1 MSFFYLKISE
11 SSDGKTWNV
20 DDSLETLSASGTA
33 ATFES
38 IDLEKITIGS
48 LTTAESSEAVANSIH
63 QIVSISQDAD
73 IGDGN
78 TIGAAY
84 FKTATGVA
92 QTGRLATLMVRTSLS
107 HNVFDAYGLQS
118 HLSID
123 DNMSANAAGNL
134 AAISGKLD
142 INANTLG
149 AGIAHAGLF
158 IVDGSTG
165 GAVSGDADVIWAH
178 VESGVPASQV
188 TGIVRMSTGS
198 TVASCLR
205 ISPTNMTNFLN
216 LDAVAGF
223 LSTDTGTPG
232 AASTHKIKINIGTST
247 AGYIPVYADYSS

>member
-107 HNVFDAYGLQS
+107 HNVFGAYGLQS

-123 DNMSANAAGNL
+123 DDMSANAAGNL

-158 IVDGSTG
+158 IVDGSTS

-188 TGIVRMSTGS
+188 ASVIRMSTGS
-198 TVASCLR
+198 TVNAGLR
-205 ISPTNMTNFLN
+205 VSPTNMTNFIDF
-216 LDAVAGF
+216 DAAAGCV
-223 LSTDTGTPG
+223 SADPGSIPGT
-232 AASTHKIKINIGTST
+232 SSHKIKIDINGT
-247 AGYIPVYADYSS
+247 AGYIPVVADY

>member
-84 FKTATGVA
+84 FKTATGIA

-107 HNVFDAYGLQS
+107 HNVFDTYGLQS

-123 DNMSANAAGNL
+123 GNMSANAAGNL

-158 IVDGSTG
+158 IVDGSTSG
-165 GAVSGDADVIWAH
+165 VVSGDADVIWAH

-188 TGIVRMSTGS
+188 ASVIRMSTGS
-198 TVASCLR
+198 TVNAGLR
-205 ISPTNMTNFLN
+205 VSPTNMTNFIDF
-216 LDAVAGF
+216 DAAAGCV
-223 LSTDTGTPG
+223 SADSASIPDT
-232 AASTHKIKINIGTST
+232 SSHKIKIDINGT
-247 AGYIPVYADYSS
+247 AGYIPVVADY

>member
-84 FKTATGVA
+84 FKTATGIA
-92 QTGRLATLMVRTSLS
+92 QTGKLATLMVRTSLS

-123 DNMSANAAGNL
+123 DDMSANAAGNL

-158 IVDGSTG
+158 IVDGSTS

-188 TGIVRMSTGS
+188 ASVIRMSTGS
-198 TVASCLR
+198 TVNAGLR
-205 ISPTNMTNFLN
+205 VSPTNMTNFIDF
-216 LDAVAGF
+216 DAAAGCV
-223 LSTDTGTPG
+223 SAGSGSIPGT
-232 AASTHKIKINIGTST
+232 SSHKIKIDINGT
-247 AGYIPVYADYSS
+247 AGYIPVVADY

>member
-123 DNMSANAAGNL
+123 DDMSANAAGNL

-158 IVDGSTG
+158 IVDGSTS

-188 TGIVRMSTGS
+188 ASVIRMSTGS
-198 TVASCLR
+198 TVNAGLR
-205 ISPTNMTNFLN
+205 VSPTNMTNFIDF
-216 LDAVAGF
+216 DAAAGCV
-223 LSTDTGTPG
+223 SADSESIPGT
-232 AASTHKIKINIGTST
+232 SSHKIKIDINGT
-247 AGYIPVYADYSS
+247 AGYIPVVADY

>member
-11 SSDGKTWNV
+11 SSSGKTWTV

-84 FKTATGVA
+84 FKTATGIA

-158 IVDGSTG
+158 IVDGSTS

-188 TGIVRMSTGS
+188 ASVIRMSTGS
-198 TVASCLR
+198 TVNAGLR
-205 ISPTNMTNFLN
+205 VSPTNMTNFIDF
-216 LDAVAGF
+216 DAAAGCV
-223 LSTDTGTPG
+223 SADSGSIPGT
-232 AASTHKIKINIGTST
+232 SSHKIKIDINGT
-247 AGYIPVYADYSS
+247 AGYIPVVADY